1 MKKRKAKYRFGDVGL
16 SKNVFSVTSLPTIQD
31 SALLELCSVYTHCGY
46 GCSQGY
52 C

>member
-31 SALLELCSVYTHCGY
+31 STLLELMQCLYTLWLWL
-46 GCSQGY
+46 
-52 C
+52 